1 MNLYESSEDYLER
14 ILMLNKEGKKVRSI
28 DLAKSFNYSRASIS
42 RAINNLADDG
52 YIDIVDSILI
62 LTDKGKEI
70 AEKMLE
76 RHLQLSSFFMK
87 IGISE
92 KNAFN
97 DACKIEHDISDETY
111 DKLIKLLKEKN
122 YL

>member
-87 IGISE
+87 IGVSE

>member
-52 YIDIVDSILI
+52 YIDIIDSILI
-62 LTDKGKEI
+62 LTEKGKEI

-76 RHLQLSSFFMK
+76 RHLLLSTFFMK
-87 IGISE
+87 IGVSE
-92 KNAFN
+92 KNAFE
-97 DACKIEHDISDETY
+97 DACKIEHDMSDETY
-111 DKLIKLLKEKN
+111 DKLIKLLKEKK
-122 YL
+122 YI

>member
-97 DACKIEHDISDETY
+97 DAC
-111 DKLIKLLKEKN
+111 
-122 YL
+122 

>member
-52 YIDIVDSILI
+52 YIDIIDNILI
-62 LTDKGKEI
+62 LTEKGREI

-76 RHLQLSSFFMK
+76 RHLLLSTFFMK
-87 IGISE
+87 IGVSE
-92 KNAFN
+92 KNAFE
-97 DACKIEHDISDETY
+97 DACKIEHDMSDETY
-111 DKLIKLLKEKN
+111 DKLIKLLKEKK
-122 YL
+122 YI

>member
-1 MNLYESSEDYLER
+1 MKLYESSEDYLER
-14 ILMLNKEGKKVRSI
+14 ILMLNREGKSVRSI

-52 YIDIVDSILI
+52 YIDIIDSILI
-62 LTDKGKEI
+62 LTDKGKAI

-76 RHLQLSSFFMK
+76 RHLLLSSFFMK
-87 IGISE
+87 IGVSE
-92 KNAFN
+92 KNAFE

-111 DKLIKLLKEKN
+111 KKLIKLLKEKK
-122 YL
+122 YI